1 MTKKSLLF
9 FICSIFT
16 WAIIHAQK
24 TVLVSGTLIG
34 QSLSKIYFRQYTGSK
49 ATYTDSLYPAGSH
62 FQFQIPDSI
71 RGLCNITTTDPATLK
86 ITLITTGENIVFTSN
101 YFHPIENMR
110 IIVSEENKLYYKYL
124 QQAAALIPQK
134 KEPATPLTQF
144 AMGSKGSLALLYYR
158 LQVPVSTPGSSLT
171 PQQYQKEHFLDNTDF
186 SNTNIIHTDLLLP
199 KIFAYIALF
208 DNGFLPFNEQADT
221 LCFALDRLLSRAA
234 RNEVVYNFL
243 VEDFSNRFR
252 YGNYDI
258 ICAYLTKF
266 YASKFSVF
274 KNLAASDVRLR
285 LNSLVHPTIGQTS
298 PEIVMEQ
305 PGGGFMKMSSIKS
318 DYTLIV
324 FWSTYCNHCMQ
335 SLPLLKRIYDAG
347 RGNFEVLAVSFDTDR
362 AAWQKFIQ
370 DNNLGWLNYSD
381 LLGWESKIAHDYDVQ
396 GTPTYFLLDK
406 NKKIIA
412 KPIEL
417 TDLASE
423 LQRLKII

>member
-1 MTKKSLLF
+1 MKACDT
-9 FICSIFT
+9 IP
-16 WAIIHAQK
+16 
-24 TVLVSGTLIG
+24 
-34 QSLSKIYFRQYTGSK
+34 YT
-49 ATYTDSLYPAGSH
+49 
-62 FQFQIPDSI
+62 
-71 RGLCNITTTDPATLK
+71 
-86 ITLITTGENIVFTSN
+86 
-101 YFHPIENMR
+101 
-110 IIVSEENKLYYKYL
+110 
-124 QQAAALIPQK
+124 
-134 KEPATPLTQF
+134 
-144 AMGSKGSLALLYYR
+144 
-158 LQVPVSTPGSSLT
+158 
-171 PQQYQKEHFLDNTDF
+171 
-186 SNTNIIHTDLLLP
+186 
-199 KIFAYIALF
+199 
-208 DNGFLPFNEQADT
+208 
-221 LCFALDRLLSRAA
+221 
-234 RNEVVYNFL
+234 
-243 VEDFSNRFR
+243 
-252 YGNYDI
+252 
-258 ICAYLTKF
+258 
-266 YASKFSVF
+266 
-274 KNLAASDVRLR
+274 
-285 LNSLVHPTIGQTS
+285 
-298 PEIVMEQ
+298 Q